1 MKIIIENMKTK
12 WQWLRSVDARGYKR
26 GNGLLPST
34 ITPRFK
40 HIQT

>member
-26 GNGLLPST
+26 GQWFATFHNYT
-34 ITPRFK
+34 K
-40 HIQT
+40 V